1 MNTFTF
7 FSQNYWSDT
16 LSEGLDIWYDNIEHE
31 PENGIYHEFE
41 WEALDGDNKDRRYDM
56 SDDEQY
62 EVEKK
67 IRDYISDPN
76 NRDDGY

>member
-7 FSQNYWSDT
+7 FSQAYWSDH
-16 LSEGLDIWYDNIEHE
+16 LSEELDIWYDNIEHE

-41 WEALDGDNKDRRYDM
+41 WEALDSNSKDRKSEM
-56 SDDEQY
+56 SDAEQA

-76 NRDDGY
+76 NQDY